1 MATQGDQ
8 GPRQDGRWS
17 RRKRFTVWSSSGVV
31 GILLILW
38 IIGTAAGAPKKD
50 HSDSAAVAQT
60 ISASPSP
67 TTPVPTTTSPSPT
80 PSATTPSPKPAT
92 VAPTTK
98 PPAKPHPRET
108 PKGCGTNR
116 DVDVW
121 YKVPTIPDS
130 AQVLGSYN
138 AATCESTF
146 KSLKDTSPTGP
157 GYCTEAGWASDNP
170 GYNAEAEPAMRL
182 KNVQVSIGAGC

>member
-1 MATQGDQ
+1 MAVQGEQ
-8 GPRQDGRWS
+8 GAQRGGKWS
-17 RRKRFTVWSSSGVV
+17 RRKRITVWVSSGMF
-31 GILLILW
+31 GCLLLLW
-38 IIGTAAGAPKKD
+38 IIGTVAGPPKKD
-50 HSDSAAVAQT
+50 HSTAAADAQT
-60 ISASPSP
+60 TSASP
-67 TTPVPTTTSPSPT
+67 TTAAPATMTPLPSPTTTSPSLKPT
-80 PSATTPSPKPAT
+80 T

-98 PPAKPHPRET
+98 PPAKPHPSKS

-146 KSLKDTSPTGP
+146 KSLTDTSPTGP
-157 GYCTEAGWASDNP
+157 GYCTEAAWASDNP
-170 GYNAEAEPAMRL
+170 GYNADAEPAKRL
-182 KNVQVSIGAGC
+182 KDAQVSVGAGC